1 MTKAKETLLKTYAY
15 LKAQAKALD
24 AELEVAEGKV
34 LAYLE
39 KEGVDTLKEEYGT
52 FSVVNR
58 KKWIYSVALQE
69 KEKEY
74 KTIIKSKQN
83 DEQQSGEAN
92 YEESKGLSFR
102 AYTEDEK

>member
-1 MTKAKETLLKTYAY
+1 MTKAKETLLKTYAD

-24 AELEVAEGKV
+24 AEIEATEAKV
-34 LAYLE
+34 LKYLE
-39 KEGVDTLKEEYGT
+39 AEGVDTLKEDYGT
-52 FSVVNR
+52 FSVVTR
-58 KKWIYSVALQE
+58 KKWSYSPELVE

-83 DEQQSGEAN
+83 DEQQSGEAK

-102 AYTEDEK
+102 VYESE

>member
-1 MTKAKETLLKTYAY
+1 MTKAKETLLKTYAD

-24 AELEVAEGKV
+24 AEIEATEGKV
-34 LAYLE
+34 LKYLE
-39 KEGVDTLKEEYGT
+39 AEGVDTLKEEYGT

-58 KKWIYSVALQE
+58 KKWIYSAALQE

-83 DEQQSGEAN
+83 DEQSSGEAN
-92 YEESKGLSFR
+92 YEESKGLSYR
-102 AYTEDEK
+102 PYGENS